1 MAGIRLIF
9 TLLFLLNA
17 FVAEASNPISFW
29 GKQMLNAKSEKDRI
43 AAQEKLASAID
54 SVLNMHEGWEAR
66 LDTIRSISAIK
77 PEDEAFWILT
87 WNVPFDDG
95 TYTFYG
101 RIRLPNKGKL
111 TGHTFTLI
119 DQSSVIA
126 RPGTKTL
133 RADEWFGA
141 LYYKVI
147 KTRHKKNTFYTLLGW
162 DGNTAFSNK
171 KLIDVLSFQQDGSIR
186 FGAPIF
192 DDGKRVRHRVFFEHA
207 EKASMS
213 LRYQEKTGL
222 IIFDHLAP
230 SQPSLEGQY
239 EFYSPD
245 FTTDAFR
252 FEKGKWIFIANHEAR
267 NEQDGNVKPG
277 KIERGLQP
285 PKD

>member
-9 TLLFLLNA
+9 TLLLLN
-17 FVAEASNPISFW
+17 FSFPAEASNPISFW
-29 GKQMLNAKSEKDRI
+29 GRQMLYAKTEAERLLS
-43 AAQEKLASAID
+43 QERMASALD
-54 SVLNMHEGWEAR
+54 SILNLHDGWDAR

-77 PEDEAFWILT
+77 PDDEAFWLIT
-87 WNVPFDDG
+87 WNVPYDNG

-101 RIRLPNKGKL
+101 RIRLPNKGKQ
-111 TGHTFTLI
+111 TGQIISLI
-119 DQSSVIA
+119 DQSA
-126 RPGTKTL
+126 ATTRAGTKVL
-133 RADEWFGA
+133 KADEWFGA

-147 KTRHKKNTFYTLLGW
+147 KTRHKKSTFYTLLGW

-171 KLIDVLSFQQDGSIR
+171 KLIDVLSFQHDGTIR

-213 LRYQEKTGL
+213 LRYQEKSGL

-252 FEKGKWIFIANHEAR
+252 FEKGKWMFIANHEAR

-277 KIERGLQP
+277 KVERGLQP
-285 PKD
+285 QKD